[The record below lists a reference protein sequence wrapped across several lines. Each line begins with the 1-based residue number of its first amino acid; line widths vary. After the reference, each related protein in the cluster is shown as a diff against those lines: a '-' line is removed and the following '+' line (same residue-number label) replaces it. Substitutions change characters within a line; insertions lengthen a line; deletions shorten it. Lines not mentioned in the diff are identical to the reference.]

1 MPHCPVCSHENPT
14 TALFCARCTSPVAV
28 LPLHELGEAVHRECL
43 AALFESLAQIS
54 RTAGP
59 GEIADRD
66 LWRAYLDAFWLR
78 PETALVLYAEA
89 LAIRPFRDAAAGP
102 WLDLGCGDG
111 IHAAIYS
118 GYRFGVEFDAFSALD
133 LGAADIYN
141 HFDPAQFSAPITRA
155 GRGIDY
161 ALDIKPTAVARATAL
176 GAFKEVVRADAT
188 TLPLADRS
196 VGGIFSNMLRDL
208 GEPLPAALAECR
220 RVLKDDGVLLLSA
233 MTPAYAQSLHF
244 APAARA
250 AQAAG
255 DSERARHLL
264 KLDRGRSVFCQRQL
278 SLDQWRPL
286 LDKAG
291 LALRR
296 AHPLVGDRAIRFW
309 DVGLRPFTHALLHR
323 RQNWVDAGLL
333 GAVKPSLVAML
344 DYLLD
349 PLVRTVGQ
357 GTPCMHLLEIRKVL
371 P

>member
-1 MPHCPVCSHENPT
+1 
-14 TALFCARCTSPVAV
+14 
-28 LPLHELGEAVHRECL
+28 
-43 AALFESLAQIS
+43 
-54 RTAGP
+54 
-59 GEIADRD
+59 
-66 LWRAYLDAFWLR
+66 
-78 PETALVLYAEA
+78 
-89 LAIRPFRDAAAGP
+89 
-102 WLDLGCGDG
+102 
-111 IHAAIYS
+111 
-118 GYRFGVEFDAFSALD
+118 
-133 LGAADIYN
+133 
-141 HFDPAQFSAPITRA
+141 
-155 GRGIDY
+155 
-161 ALDIKPTAVARATAL
+161 
-176 GAFKEVVRADAT
+176 
-188 TLPLADRS
+188 
-196 VGGIFSNMLRDL
+196 MLRDL

>member
-1 MPHCPVCSHENPT
+1 MPLCPVCSHENPA

-28 LPLHELGEAVHRECL
+28 LPLHELGEADHRECL
-43 AALFESLAQIS
+43 AALFESLAEIS
-54 RTAGP
+54 RTTTAAG
-59 GEIADRD
+59 EAVDRD

-78 PETALVLYAEA
+78 PETALILYAEA
-89 LAIRPFRDAAAGP
+89 LAVRPFRDAATAGP

-118 GYRFGVEFDAFSALD
+118 GYRFGVEFDAFGALD
-133 LGAADIYN
+133 LAAADIYN
-141 HFDPAQFSAPITRA
+141 HFDLARFSAPVERV
-155 GRGIDY
+155 GRRIDY
-161 ALDIKPTAVARATAL
+161 GLDIKPTAVARATAL
-176 GAFKEVVRADAT
+176 GAFKEVMRADAT
-188 TLPLADRS
+188 KLPLPDRS

-220 RVLKDDGVLLLSA
+220 RVMADDGVLLLSA

-255 DSERARHLL
+255 DTERARHLL

-286 LDKAG
+286 LAKAG

-309 DVGLRPFTHALLHR
+309 DVGLRPFTHAMLSHR
-323 RQNWVDAGLL
+323 QKWLDAGLL
-333 GAVKPSLVAML
+333 GAIKPSLVGAL
-344 DYLLD
+344 DYMLA
-349 PLVRTVGQ
+349 PLVRTVEQ
-357 GTPCMHLLEIRKVL
+357 GTPCMHLLEIGKA
-371 P
+371 